1 MEPVELEAVGE
12 PERGDS
18 LRRSR
23 ILVHTEVDTTVTE
36 HFGHMKF
43 WGKKIS
49 FLSFMIDEPELTMFS
64 TI

>member
-36 HFGHMKF
+36 HLGHMKF
-43 WGKKIS
+43 LGKILVF
-49 FLSFMIDEPELTMFS
+49 FLS
-64 TI
+64 